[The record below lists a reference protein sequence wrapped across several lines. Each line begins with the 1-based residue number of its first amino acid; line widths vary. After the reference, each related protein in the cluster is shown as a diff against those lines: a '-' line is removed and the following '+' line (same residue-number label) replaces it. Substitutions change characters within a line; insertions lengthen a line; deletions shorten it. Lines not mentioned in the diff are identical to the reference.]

1 MHPTYVAFGSRGD
14 KVGLKGMRLLLA
26 RPAACAAV
34 RWQPG
39 GNSVRCF
46 QLAGQPVV
54 MAGADCWFLLIQV
67 VATYHGDHAYCFD
80 ITGAA
85 QPSPPSHP
93 GSSSSCAS
101 RQQQQPLDLFAHPL
115 AAAALAAGG
124 GGGHV
129 KNGSSSGTV
138 VPWEELVRL
147 LSDERRL
154 ETDPQRLPATGYGPE
169 FEEAASGIFV
179 QASLVARPRRCCWCL
194 ASSAPARGRSSWLR
208 ASSAAAGSCSGS

>member
-129 KNGSSSGTV
+129 KNERPAWHDACGSRAGKGRWQPALVQQAGKWGGV
-138 VPWEELVRL
+138 VWPACKA
-147 LSDERRL
+147 
-154 ETDPQRLPATGYGPE
+154 TPAARLPNCVGLPSNVHTMYRLPWLPTC
-169 FEEAASGIFV
+169 IV
-179 QASLVARPRRCCWCL
+179 L
-194 ASSAPARGRSSWLR
+194 PACTTSP
-208 ASSAAAGSCSGS
+208 ACSTTKP